1 MTEEIEIWKDVK
13 GYEGLYQVSNL
24 SRIKALPKT
33 KLFSDGRLYNYPEK
47 ILKFYSKP
55 KGYPTMHF
63 YSEEGVRETV
73 MIHRLV
79 AEAFISNPEGKPTV
93 NHIDGDKKNNKVSN
107 LEWNT
112 YGENQEHARL
122 TGLHKGTP
130 SKLDS
135 KLAKLSKEDIIDIL
149 TNCRKR
155 VTGVMQKDFAEK
167 YNVSTTCIESVFK
180 RFSLEEFECQTIAS
194 NLQV

>member
-1 MTEEIEIWKDVK
+1 MQEIWKDII
-13 GYEGLYQVSNL
+13 GYEGLYQISSLGRV
-24 SRIKALPKT
+24 KALPKT
-33 KLFSDGRLYNYPEK
+33 LQYSDGRLYHYKEK
-47 ILKFYSKP
+47 ILKYSTGTS
-55 KGYPTMHF
+55 GYPTLHF
-63 YSEEGVRETV
+63 YSLEGVRETC

-79 AEAFISNPEGKPTV
+79 ASAFIPNIDNKPTI
-93 NHIDGDKKNNKVSN
+93 NHMDGNKQNNSVSN

-112 YGENQEHARL
+112 YTENQEHARL

-135 KLAKLSKEDIIDIL
+135 KLAKLGKEDIIDIL
-149 TNCRKR
+149 TNCKKR

-194 NLQV
+194 NPQV